1 MPSRGWTTV
10 VAAAAY
16 LAGTT
21 IVTYAVLAGATWD
34 DHPWLLPTLVL
45 VHFAAGL
52 AIGRWWALALPFAW
66 ALLSAGAE
74 GYDTRASVV
83 IAFFIPFT
91 WLPATAAGVAVRRIV
106 AWRRSGTGRLWPSIL
121 VLGTA
126 LALVLSPYLIATSQR
141 GSDVPEARFDL
152 LDEERG
158 RYGGAAVGDLP
169 NRVFA
174 GHGRTRL
181 LGDTDRYVPTSLGE
195 DDYPTAPNV
204 FSSRWWV
211 CYPDVCFW
219 FNRDPRPGAISQ
231 ARPEVQ
237 GLYLTSPGAE
247 TLRGIE
253 VGDGLRDVEDAYPE
267 LECHSRGDFGWLG
280 DERYCTGKL
289 GALQVWFGGDPVDVI
304 VVARGGMSDS

>member
-34 DHPWLLPTLVL
+34 DHPWVLPTLVL

-91 WLPATAAGVAVRRIV
+91 WLPATAAGVAVSRIV

-121 VLGTA
+121 VLGTRIPSWNA
-126 LALVLSPYLIATSQR
+126 TRAATSV
-141 GSDVPEARFDL
+141 GSA
-152 LDEERG
+152 
-158 RYGGAAVGDLP
+158 
-169 NRVFA
+169 
-174 GHGRTRL
+174 
-181 LGDTDRYVPTSLGE
+181 TSA
-195 DDYPTAPNV
+195 TAPAG
-204 FSSRWWV
+204 SEPSR
-211 CYPDVCFW
+211 CGSAAT
-219 FNRDPRPGAISQ
+219 RS
-231 ARPEVQ
+231 
-237 GLYLTSPGAE
+237 T
-247 TLRGIE
+247 
-253 VGDGLRDVEDAYPE
+253 
-267 LECHSRGDFGWLG
+267 
-280 DERYCTGKL
+280 
-289 GALQVWFGGDPVDVI
+289 
-304 VVARGGMSDS
+304 